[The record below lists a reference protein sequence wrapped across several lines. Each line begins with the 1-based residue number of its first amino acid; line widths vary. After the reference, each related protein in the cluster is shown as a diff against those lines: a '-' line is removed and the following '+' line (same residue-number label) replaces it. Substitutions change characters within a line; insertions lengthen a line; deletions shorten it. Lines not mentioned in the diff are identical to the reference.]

1 VCVTTVSPS
10 PLRTSEHY
18 TERPALES
26 WTIDPQSTFAMG
38 LRGVV
43 CVVAGLASGINAAT
57 TARMPDVG
65 SAEGVAT
72 GENQVTLPLSAPS
85 PVCRRPS
92 LIRNRSPHY
101 PMHDTKFGIVSTCQ
115 QLS

>member
-1 VCVTTVSPS
+1 
-10 PLRTSEHY
+10 
-18 TERPALES
+18 
-26 WTIDPQSTFAMG
+26 MG

-85 PVCRRPS
+85 PVCLTPF
-92 LIRNRSPHY
+92 P
-101 PMHDTKFGIVSTCQ
+101 PPQFMHDTKIWNRVHMPT
-115 QLS
+115 L